1 MPFGL
6 ANTPIS
12 FQNYIND
19 TLKRYLDE
27 FCTAYIDDILIFS
40 RPLEE
45 HQEHV
50 RLVLERLSIAGL
62 QIDIKKCKINVK
74 SIKFL
79 GLVITTDGIKMDL
92 AKLKAIENQPVPKN
106 VKEIYRF
113 VGFINFY
120 KRFIKNFGSIIM
132 PLTHLMKKDTLFSWN
147 NEHESVFNLIK
158 QKFQEDV
165 ILQHFDWDRPARLE
179 TDTSDQGIGGVLL

>member
-45 HQEHV
+45 LQEHV